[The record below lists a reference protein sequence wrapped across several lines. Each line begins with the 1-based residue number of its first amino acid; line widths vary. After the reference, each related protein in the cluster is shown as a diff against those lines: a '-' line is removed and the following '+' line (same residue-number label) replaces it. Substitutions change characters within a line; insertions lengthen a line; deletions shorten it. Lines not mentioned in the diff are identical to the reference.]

1 MDRTEIPEFAKSWDD
16 AETNDEYWWNRPLCA
31 DEECEERALS
41 YHDRCWDHLS
51 GEEKDNWRV
60 EILKKRDLKGL
71 KLVKVNLEG
80 ADLMEATLEG
90 ADLREANLKGVYL
103 KWGILEGADLWDAN
117 LEGANLREANLKGAN
132 LKWAI
137 LEGANLNWATLEGA
151 DLGEANLKG
160 AVLWWANLEG
170 AVLWDANLE
179 GANLWGAD
187 LEGAELRWA
196 KLKGADLARA
206 NLKGA
211 VLWGANFEG
220 GDLSNAKFGR
230 TGLIQKD
237 NKIEYED
244 VTNISGITYNP
255 HTRFYFYPFGLIKW
269 GFKCAW
275 NKLRGR
281 ETPKTPI
288 FAKYKKTRFIGVDT
302 TDLDWSQHPQ
312 LIRDIHY
319 QQFLFAFKNRK
330 PMWFY
335 RLAYWVWGTTSYF
348 GESFLLWF
356 FWMSLIVFGFGIVF
370 SFFPHFILTQVEVFN
385 NPFEPFYYS
394 GLVFTSLGLGGL
406 KLNSLWGQVLVLAEV
421 MLGFIMLGSLVS
433 FFANKFV
440 RRD

>member
-1 MDRTEIPEFAKSWDD
+1 MDKTEIPKFAKDWDD
-16 AETNDEYWWNRPLCA
+16 AETNKQYWWNRPFCA
-31 DEECEERALS
+31 NVGCENKALS
-41 YHDRCWDHLS
+41 YHDRCWGHLR

-60 EILKKRDLKGL
+60 ELLKKVDLKGL
-71 KLVKVNLEG
+71 NLVQTNLEG
-80 ADLMEATLEG
+80 AYLYNARLE
-90 ADLREANLKGVYL
+90 RANLYG
-103 KWGILEGADLWDAN
+103 AN
-117 LEGANLREANLKGAN
+117 LEGAVLRE
-132 LKWAI
+132 
-137 LEGANLNWATLEGA
+137 ATLEGA
-151 DLGEANLKG
+151 DLGEAKLGG
-160 AVLWWANLEG
+160 ADLWGAKLEG
-170 AVLWDANLE
+170 ADLWQANLE
-179 GANLWGAD
+179 GANLKWAKLNVADLIEANLEGADFRWVKLEGAD
-187 LEGAELRWA
+187 LSEAKLEGAFLDDANLE
-196 KLKGADLARA
+196 GADLSFAR
-206 NLKGA
+206 
-211 VLWGANFEG
+211 
-220 GDLSNAKFGR
+220 FGR

-237 NKIEYED
+237 AKIEYED

-269 GFKCAW
+269 GLKCAW
-275 NKLRGR
+275 NRLRGK
-281 ETPKTPI
+281 EITKTPI
-288 FAKYKKTRFIGVDT
+288 FARYKKTKFIGVDT

-319 QQFLFAFKNRK
+319 QQFLYAFKNRK
-330 PMWFY
+330 PKWFY
-335 RLAYWVWGTTSYF
+335 RIAYWLWGITSYF

-370 SFFPHFILTQVEVFN
+370 TFYPHFILPQVEVFN